1 MKQNSKSRR
10 STPLRAVGFIG
21 GAICVIGVS
30 IVVTLYLGGKYDFG
44 FSQNGKD
51 ESGGY
56 KNVTHTDALLRCEE
70 EVRDEFGERLKVL
83 SPDVHSSRFDQKA
96 NRYKLFFSAILH
108 PKKGRGGV
116 SERYYINCFVHGSRG
131 TVVNF
136 ESLQEKEMD
145 AKPIR
150 ESDSNVFGF

>member
-21 GAICVIGVS
+21 GAISVIGLS
-30 IVVTLYLGGKYDFG
+30 IVVTLYLSGEFNFS

-56 KNVTHTDALLRCEE
+56 KNITQTDASLRCEAE
-70 EVRDEFGERLKVL
+70 ARDKFGERLKVL
-83 SPDVHSSRFDQKA
+83 SQDSHSSRFDQKA
-96 NRYKLFFSAILH
+96 NRYKLFFSVVLH
-108 PKKGRGGV
+108 PKNERGGV

-136 ESLQEKEMD
+136 ESLQEKEVG